1 MEADQLLRQRLRRAV
16 PPVVG
21 AGVSWSVYPR
31 EADTPMN
38 LVLDIVAARLGA
50 DATLVWV
57 DDGTPE
63 VLALPGL
70 PRPAV
75 AWSRRSLAA
84 GLLIR
89 TLLLTDGLTA
99 RTRRI
104 LCRQA
109 ALHLLAET
117 ALRLGNPDLAA
128 RCGVAAFLDRD
139 WTAPRTGAL
148 ATSADSEDRLA
159 LWFFAL
165 AHEFGHFADPR
176 THARGSLTDASVRTM
191 LLAARRHDGHDLIGD
206 VLHRRPLRPADVRAE
221 TVADMFAADV
231 LLEAATRL
239 LPDGGHPVRVIG
251 ELLLAAAVVAAG
263 ERCRAFCAMLGH
275 RDGRGDGRLDHL
287 TYPAAASVRASV
299 LRAHLAAAMT
309 ARYGTGR
316 PSPVDR
322 LQRWDRVVAGVA
334 APLDPV
340 LAVLETGVTDAFR
353 EALDDSVPI
362 EYLMERLR
370 PQAGPALRAEARE
383 FVHLVQAG
391 GRHGEWLDELVYVL
405 G

>member
-21 AGVSWSVYPR
+21 AGVAWSVYPR
-31 EADTPMN
+31 QVHTPMN
-38 LVLDIVAARLGA
+38 TVLDIVAARLGT

-70 PRPAV
+70 PQPVV
-75 AWSRRSLAA
+75 AWSRRSLAS

-89 TLLLTDGLTA
+89 TLLLADGLTA

-117 ALRLGNPDLAA
+117 ALRLGDTDLAA

-139 WTAPRTGAL
+139 WTAPRTGSL
-148 ATSADSEDRLA
+148 ETSADSEDRLA

-176 THARGSLTDASVRTM
+176 THARGPLTDASVRTM

-221 TVADMFAADV
+221 TVADLFAADV
-231 LLEAATRL
+231 LVEASARL

-251 ELLLAAAVVAAG
+251 EVLLAAAVVSAA
-263 ERCRAFCAMLGH
+263 ERCRAFCAMVG
-275 RDGRGDGRLDHL
+275 RRGDGRLDHL
-287 TYPAAASVRASV
+287 TYPAAASVRSSV

-309 ARYGTGR
+309 ERHGSGR

-322 LQRWDRVVAGVA
+322 LQRWDRIVAGVA
-334 APLDPV
+334 TPLEPA

-370 PQAGPALRAEARE
+370 PQAGPALRAEARD
-383 FVHLVQAG
+383 FVHLVQAS

>member
-1 MEADQLLRQRLRRAV
+1 MEADQLLRQRLRRTV
-16 PPVVG
+16 PAVVG
-21 AGVSWSVYPR
+21 AGVAWSVYPR
-31 EADTPMN
+31 EPDTPMN
-38 LVLDIVAARLGA
+38 VVLDIVAARLGA
-50 DATLVWV
+50 DTTLVWV

-70 PRPAV
+70 PCPAV

-84 GLLIR
+84 GLLLR
-89 TLLLTDGLTA
+89 TVLLTDGLTA

-109 ALHLLAET
+109 VLHLLAET

-139 WTAPRTGAL
+139 WTAPHTGTLESA
-148 ATSADSEDRLA
+148 ADSEDRLA

-176 THARGSLTDASVRTM
+176 TYARGPLSDASVRTM

-231 LLEAATRL
+231 LIEASARL
-239 LPDGGHPVRVIG
+239 LPDGGHPVRVLG
-251 ELLLAAAVVAAG
+251 ELLLTASVVSAA
-263 ERCRAFCAMLGH
+263 ERCRAFCVMLGH
-275 RDGRGDGRLDHL
+275 GDGRLDHL
-287 TYPAAASVRASV
+287 TYPAAASVRSSV

-309 ARYGTGR
+309 DRYGSGR

-322 LQRWDRVVAGVA
+322 LRRWDRIVAGVA
-334 APLDPV
+334 APLDPA
-340 LAVLETGVTDAFR
+340 LAVLEAGVTDAFR

-370 PQAGPALRAEARE
+370 PQAGPALRAAARD
-383 FVHLVQAG
+383 FVHLVRVS
-391 GRHGEWLDELVYVL
+391 GRHGAWLDELVYVL